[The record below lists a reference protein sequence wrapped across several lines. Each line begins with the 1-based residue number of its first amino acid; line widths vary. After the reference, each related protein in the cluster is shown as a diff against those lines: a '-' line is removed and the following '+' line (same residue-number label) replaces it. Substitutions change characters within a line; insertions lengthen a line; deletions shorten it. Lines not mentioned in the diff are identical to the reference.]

1 YDNLIPGGRY
11 HNFKDFI
18 AFPNVGREYLENK
31 PMPPMKCA
39 DFEGYANSFEAIKAK
54 DILLYYPYHTFDHIG
69 ELVRQASFDPKVL
82 SIKINIYRVAKDSRL
97 MNSLIDAVHN
107 GKNVTVVVE
116 LQARFDEEA
125 NIEWSKVLTE
135 AGVHVIFGAPG
146 LKIHSKLLMISRR
159 EGDDIIRYAHI
170 GTGNFH
176 EKTARI

>member
-1 YDNLIPGGRY
+1 MQPSLPLLIST
-11 HNFKDFI
+11 N
-18 AFPNVGREYLENK
+18 N
-31 PMPPMKCA
+31 
-39 DFEGYANSFEAIKAK
+39 
-54 DILLYYPYHTFDHIG
+54 DIVCRSLQKLG
-69 ELVRQASFDPKVL
+69 L

-159 EGDDIIRYAHI
+159 EGEEIIRYAHI

-176 EKTARI
+176 EKTARTSLVTSLSLPQIKKSLTKFVMSSVILRIHTAQ

>member
-1 YDNLIPGGRY
+1 D
-11 HNFKDFI
+11 
-18 AFPNVGREYLENK
+18 
-31 PMPPMKCA
+31 
-39 DFEGYANSFEAIKAK
+39 AIKAK
-54 DILLYYPYHTFDHIG
+54 DILLYYPYHTFDHIS

-159 EGDDIIRYAHI
+159 EGEEIIRYAHI

-176 EKTARI
+176 EKTARIYTDFSL